1 MFQLL
6 DGREHF
12 YQWDIDRKIIVLD
25 DDITEVHFCN
35 RTDDCSLVCE
45 VKEINGVRVADVPNI
60 LLQED
65 LRINVYAYDGNYTKH
80 SQCFKVARRTRPTD
94 YVYTETEIKRYGD
107 LEERISALEEN
118 GIPSDVDLTGYATK
132 DYVDDR
138 TNDLLV
144 ATKEYVNFK
153 TEGYA
158 TESYVDDTANEL
170 ETVLRDILEA
180 IQSGE
185 SASIVIEE
193 IEQLLISYFETKTV
207 EEVEE

>member
-12 YQWDIDRKIIVLD
+12 YQWDIDRQIIVLD

-80 SQCFKVARRTRPTD
+80 SQCFKVARRTKPAD

-132 DYVDDR
+132 DYVDD
-138 TNDLLV
+138 
-144 ATKEYVNFK
+144 A
-153 TEGYA
+153 
-158 TESYVDDTANEL
+158 ANEL
-170 ETVLRDILEA
+170 EAVLRDILEA

>member
-12 YQWDIDRKIIVLD
+12 YQWDIDRKIIVSD

-45 VKEINGVRVADVPNI
+45 VYDADGIRLVNVPNI

-65 LRINVYAYDGNYTKH
+65 LRINVYAYDGTYTKH
-80 SQCFKVARRTRPTD
+80 SQCFKVIRRTKPTD

-132 DYVDDR
+132 DYVDD
-138 TNDLLV
+138 
-144 ATKEYVNFK
+144 
-153 TEGYA
+153 
-158 TESYVDDTANEL
+158 TANEL
-170 ETVLRDILEA
+170 ETVLQDILEA

-207 EEVEE
+207 GEVEE